1 MTLKSI
7 ASLCVLLRK
16 PSSVPH
22 KLWHA
27 FIGHSLGRLLCL
39 APEEFEKSGSGP
51 WPKKVVHHCSTGT
64 ECLTNKEWQ
73 NYLPFLVNITGHY
86 LQQLKFDVG
95 RETTN
100 CSQTNLCS
108 NVASFKVELV
118 NLQVRQT
125 TLLLLQTSSTC
136 PKKRLINS

>member
-51 WPKKVVHHCSTGT
+51 WPKKVVHHCPTWFRTRVNSASIG
-64 ECLTNKEWQ
+64 LHRRLVAALHKFRG
-73 NYLPFLVNITGHY
+73 FLLIAIPHMTSKIS
-86 LQQLKFDVG
+86 L
-95 RETTN
+95 
-100 CSQTNLCS
+100 
-108 NVASFKVELV
+108 AVEK
-118 NLQVRQT
+118 
-125 TLLLLQTSSTC
+125 SS
-136 PKKRLINS
+136 L